1 MGYLRENAITLLG
14 SVSGVDL
21 NATGETTLYTCPT
34 GKSCIITHIVM
45 RSPSAGV
52 TTASLSF
59 GWNTGDADDV
69 VANAVVSLT
78 GTGNYEVIDAKSDA
92 TVGAAGGTFKI
103 DVNTAEGGA
112 LTATFD
118 VFGYLF

>member
-1 MGYLRENAITLLG
+1 MYLREKADTLLE
-14 SVSGVDL
+14 STSSVDL
-21 NATGETTLYTCPT
+21 NATGETTLYTCPA
-34 GKSCIITHIVM
+34 GKSCIVTHIVM

-59 GWNTGDADDV
+59 GWDTGDADDV

-78 GTGNYEVIDAKSDA
+78 GSSHYEVIEAKSDA
-92 TVGAAGGTFKI
+92 TIGSAGGTFKV
-103 DVNTAEGGA
+103 DVNTAEGSA